1 MLLSAAMMLDW
12 LAVRHAD
19 PALADGARAIESGLQ
34 RAFADGAVRPCDF
47 GGTSGTAAIAAAVQE
62 RL

>member
-12 LAVRHAD
+12 LAARHGDA
-19 PALADGARAIESGLQ
+19 ALADGARAIESALQ
-34 RAFADGAVRPCDF
+34 RAFAEGAVRPYDF
-47 GGTSGTAAIAAAVQE
+47 GGTSGTAAITSAVKD